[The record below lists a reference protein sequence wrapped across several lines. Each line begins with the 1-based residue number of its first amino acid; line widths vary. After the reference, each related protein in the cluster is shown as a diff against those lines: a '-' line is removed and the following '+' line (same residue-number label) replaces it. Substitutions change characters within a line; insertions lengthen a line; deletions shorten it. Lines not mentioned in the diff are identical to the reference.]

1 MLASLAAEPFDHPDW
16 ISEPKYDG
24 LRVLARFDGEEL
36 TLISRNGKAQNFQ
49 FPEVAEALR
58 DALDR
63 PAVLDG
69 EIVCFDDRGR
79 TSFRALQQRFHLL
92 DAGEVRERAG
102 NYPAYIYLFDI
113 LHVDRYDVTPL
124 PLGERKA
131 LLREAVRWSNVVRE
145 TPFRRGH
152 GVEALRVACRAG
164 EEGVLAKDWNAPY
177 TAGRGAG
184 WVKVKCVGRQE
195 LVIGGFTDP
204 QRSRVGIG
212 ALLVG
217 FYDDRGR
224 FTYAGKV
231 GTGYTRETLLDLR
244 DRLGRIETDCPPFA
258 VGDPPRGGHV
268 HWVRPKY
275 VAEIG
280 FAEWTQNG
288 LLRQPRFEGLR
299 EDKPARQVRRERP
312 TMSAEQVGKTKKG

>member
-1 MLASLAAEPFDHPDW
+1 
-16 ISEPKYDG
+16 
-24 LRVLARFDGEEL
+24 V
-36 TLISRNGKAQNFQ
+36 T
-49 FPEVAEALR
+49 
-58 DALDR
+58 
-63 PAVLDG
+63 
-69 EIVCFDDRGR
+69 GR
-79 TSFRALQQRFHLL
+79 
-92 DAGEVRERAG
+92 
-102 NYPAYIYLFDI
+102 
-113 LHVDRYDVTPL
+113 

-131 LLREAVRWSNVVRE
+131 VLRNAVRWSDVVRE

-152 GVEALRVACRAG
+152 GTEALEAACQAG
-164 EEGVLAKDWNAPY
+164 EEGIMTKDWYAPY
-177 TAGRGAG
+177 TPGRGAA

-195 LVIGGFTDP
+195 FVIGGFTDP
-204 QRSRVGIG
+204 QRSRVGLG

-231 GTGYTRETLLDLR
+231 GTGYTKEVLLDLR
-244 DRLGRIETDCPPFA
+244 ERLGKIEAERPPFA
-258 VGDPPRGGHV
+258 AGDPPRGGHV

-299 EDKPARQVRRERP
+299 EDKVPRQVRRERP
-312 TMSAEQVGKTKKG
+312 TVSGGQLKKKG